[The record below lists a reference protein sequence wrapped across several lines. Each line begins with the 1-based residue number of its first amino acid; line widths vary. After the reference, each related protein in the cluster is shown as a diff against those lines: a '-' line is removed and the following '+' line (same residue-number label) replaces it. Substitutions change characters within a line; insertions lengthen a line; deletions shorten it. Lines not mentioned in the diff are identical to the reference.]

1 MVYMNFTKI
10 APPAPNDPTVN
21 EVTQLNNNWD
31 LLDSKLSPY
40 MSGGAISDIE
50 TGQEIFAS
58 GFRFGVWNGAAV
70 RTPDDIDAAWSAWTA
85 IPMFSP
91 RVVRAGFTP
100 RWRNNSL
107 LRMVELSGGVL
118 FNAAADPWTMGSL
131 FTINADS
138 AGAIPAS
145 MTPVGGTSRSPAAT
159 GLTAGTT
166 VVAGALAIIDKP
178 GGNTFTRIQCQYMGG
193 PGGGN
198 FIMLDQVWWWY

>member
-1 MVYMNFTKI
+1 MVYLNFQKI
-10 APPAPNDPTVN
+10 TPAAPNDPQVN
-21 EVTQLNNNWD
+21 EVTQLNDNWD
-31 LLDSKLSPY
+31 TLDAKLLPY
-40 MSGGAISDIE
+40 MSGGSISGIE

-58 GFRFGVWNGAAV
+58 GFRFGVWNGSTT
-70 RTPDDIDAAWSAWTA
+70 RIPDDIDAAWSAWTA
-85 IPMFSP
+85 LPMSSP
-91 RVVRAGFTP
+91 RVARGGFTP

-131 FTINADS
+131 FTVNSDTS
-138 AGAIPAS
+138 GAIPSS

-166 VVAGALAIIDKP
+166 VVAGALIIIDKP
-178 GGNTFTRIQCQYMGG
+178 GGNTFNRIQAQYMGG